1 MKKRIITVLLA
12 LTLLLCL
19 SVSVFAESQLWNI
32 TDDAGLLSDEEYTQ
46 LESYAE
52 SVS

>member
-19 SVSVFAESQLWNI
+19 SVSVFAASQLWNI
-32 TDDAGLLSDEEYTQ
+32 TDDVRAKIAAAKQ
-46 LESYAE
+46 K
-52 SVS
+52 